1 MYDQDTFFQLTLL
14 ARTGLVLLSLV
25 MAFVLIV
32 LMLLVCKKL
41 PRLNVLFGALSR
53 VSIAILFLWLF
64 VWLSPQ
70 IYYLYYLVIIG
81 DLPWQNVISAPPSL
95 GDLAHMLSFQSPNSL
110 SRHAK
115 AALGWVLMFVAAI
128 SVFLPDHETPE

>member
-14 ARTGLVLLSLV
+14 ARTGLVLLSLI
-25 MAFVLIV
+25 MAFALIM
-32 LMLLVCKKL
+32 LILLVCKKL
-41 PRLNVLFGALSR
+41 PRLNVLFGVFSH

-64 VWLSPQ
+64 LWLSPQ
-70 IYYLYYLVIIG
+70 IYYFYYQVIIG
-81 DLPWQNVISAPPSL
+81 DLPWQNVISTPPSL

-110 SRHAK
+110 SHLAK

-128 SVFLPDHETPE
+128 SIFLPDNKIPG